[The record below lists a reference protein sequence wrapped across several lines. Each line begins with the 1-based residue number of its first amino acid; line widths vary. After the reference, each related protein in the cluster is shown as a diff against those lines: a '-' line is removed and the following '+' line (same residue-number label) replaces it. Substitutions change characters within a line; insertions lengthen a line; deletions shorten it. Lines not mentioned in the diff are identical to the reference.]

1 MRRHRPPHP
10 ASPRARG
17 PLTPMALLTGLG
29 LAGAVMAAE
38 AARPL
43 NTEDTGLAD
52 EAQCQVEAWREFADG
67 RGRWVAAPACGLGG
81 GLEGGL
87 SVTQGHGEQAA
98 ALGLSLKWMPEEA
111 KRGDWAFGLRLEHG
125 RVRAGEP
132 RSWRNDGN
140 TLTGIVGWTPAKTVS
155 VNLNL
160 GVGRPAGGGRTSAGA
175 LSLGW
180 VVHPRVEVFNEWGK
194 ATGEA
199 TTQFVGTRWWL
210 VPERLGL
217 DLTLGRS
224 LPSGRWHQGS
234 FGLGWYLR

>member
-160 GVGRPAGGGRTSAGA
+160 GVGRPAAGA
-175 LSLGW
+175 RRRARCRWAGSCTRAWRSSTNGARRPARPPRSSWARAGGW
-180 VVHPRVEVFNEWGK
+180 CPNAW
-194 ATGEA
+194 AWT
-199 TTQFVGTRWWL
+199 
-210 VPERLGL
+210 
-217 DLTLGRS
+217 
-224 LPSGRWHQGS
+224 
-234 FGLGWYLR
+234 

>member
-1 MRRHRPPHP
+1 MATSITSVRSGR
-10 ASPRARG
+10 SVS
-17 PLTPMALLTGLG
+17 PLTLLGGLVLASTGI
-29 LAGAVMAAE
+29 AAE
-38 AARPL
+38 AGRPL
-43 NTEDTGLAD
+43 NTEDTGLAS
-52 EAQCQVEAWREFADG
+52 EATCLVEVWRAFDDG

-81 GLEGGL
+81 GLEARL
-87 SVTQGHGEQAA
+87 AITQGHGGQSPGA
-98 ALGLSLKWMPEEA
+98 GLSVKWMPEEG
-111 KRGDWAFGLRLEHG
+111 RTGDWAFGVNLEHA

-140 TLTGIVGWTPAKTVS
+140 TLTGIIGWTPAKTVS

-175 LSLGW
+175 LALGW

-224 LPSGRWHQGS
+224 LPSGKWHQGS
-234 FGLGWYLR
+234 FGLGWYMR